1 MPNISK
7 HEHTFV
13 TNIMAELSPSS
24 SGFKITPAPKAL
36 MQGQVLAVLHLLP
49 LHMRDRR
56 SMQTPQNQ
64 GLVCQ
69 LANSC

>member
-1 MPNISK
+1 MPNVSK

-24 SGFKITPAPKAL
+24 SGFKITPAPTEL
-36 MQGQVLAVLHLLP
+36 MQGQLLAVLDLLP
-49 LHMRDRR
+49 LHVRDHR

-64 GLVCQ
+64 RLLCQ